1 MSQSV
6 TRQPPRFVPTLTD
19 VVPDDQALN
28 STPNLSRDA
37 ELFAGEASAQS
48 ALPPATQDTEMS
60 SPPGK
65 QAEDAHEAWVLAA
78 QSIQARVMERVEE
91 SLEERLRYALAEVV
105 QLHTQS
111 LYQALRADIEQVVHA
126 AVHEAL
132 AQELAQIRKPTDG

>member
-6 TRQPPRFVPTLTD
+6 TRHPPRFVPTLTD

-28 STPNLSRDA
+28 STPNLSRDP
-37 ELFAGEASAQS
+37 ELFADEASAQS

-60 SPPGK
+60 PPGK
-65 QAEDAHEAWVLAA
+65 QAEHAHEAWVLAA

-91 SLEERLRYALAEVV
+91 SLEERLRYALAEMV

-111 LYQALRADIEQVVHA
+111 LYQALRTDIEQVVHA

-132 AQELAQIRKPTDG
+132 AQELAQTRKPTDG